1 MCRAP
6 RTAARQ
12 SRFPNLTVSP
22 FRKYMA
28 LPCVAKRSAW
38 RVHKRLGC
46 SQIRFPGGFPVSW
59 QAWRIMQIGV
69 YGSGYLGTV
78 VSACLADF
86 GTPVTCCH
94 PDSSRMVEMAQG
106 NVPFFEKNLTEVIKR
121 NVRSGR
127 LAYSTDMESF
137 ARKAQVIF
145 LAEDTSQHLA
155 DLAIRIARLA
165 PKPPILAIMTPVP
178 VGTATS
184 VEKRLSEASL
194 KATIVSQPVF
204 VTAGCAVEDFNWPD
218 RIILGTSSNDAVL
231 ALKQILHPLVMRGVP
246 VIVTNHE
253 TAELVRE
260 SATAFVAAKISFINE
275 LAGLCERVNGDA
287 VHLSLALGLDK
298 KIGPRCLQAGAA
310 MGGLF
315 AQSAMDSLARLA
327 QQNNVDLRILSAVR
341 EVNLTMADG
350 LAEKISACLKSLQN
364 KDVGILG
371 LAFKPNTNSVAGSA
385 SIKLAQTLVSRG
397 ARVRAYD
404 PVAIPDAKLELNG
417 TVHYCETPYAVA
429 EGAEVL
435 VVGTG
440 WPEVRGLDFAKIKN
454 LLRRPLIVDTK
465 NILDSVRLRAMGF
478 EYVGM
483 GRV

>member
-1 MCRAP
+1 
-6 RTAARQ
+6 
-12 SRFPNLTVSP
+12 
-22 FRKYMA
+22 
-28 LPCVAKRSAW
+28 
-38 RVHKRLGC
+38 
-46 SQIRFPGGFPVSW
+46 
-59 QAWRIMQIGV
+59 MQIGV
-69 YGSGYLGTV
+69 YGAGYLGTV
-78 VSACLADF
+78 ISACLADF

-106 NVPFFEKNLTEVIKR
+106 KIPFHEKNLSEVIKR

-127 LAYSTDMESF
+127 LAYSTDVESF
-137 ARKAQVIF
+137 ARKSGVIF
-145 LAEDTSQHLA
+145 LAEDTPQHLPE
-155 DLAIRIARLA
+155 LALRIAKA
-165 PKPPILAIMTPVP
+165 VTKPPILSIVTPVS
-178 VGTATS
+178 VGTGEAL
-184 VEKRLSEASL
+184 EKSIRDAGSQAI
-194 KATIVSQPVF
+194 IVSQPVF
-204 VTAGCAVEDFNWPD
+204 FTAGCAVEDFNWPD
-218 RIILGTSSNDAVL
+218 RIILGTSSNEAVI
-231 ALKQILHPLVMRGVP
+231 AIKQIFHPLVMRGVP
-246 VIVTNHE
+246 VIVTNHA

-298 KIGPRCLQAGAA
+298 KIGPRCLQAGAT
-310 MGGLF
+310 MGGVF
-315 AQSAMDSLARLA
+315 AQSDMDSLARLA
-327 QQNNVDLRILSAVR
+327 EKHNTPLKILSAAR
-341 EVNLTMADG
+341 EVNHTLADG
-350 LAEKISACLKSLQN
+350 MAEKISACLQSLQN

-385 SIKLAQTLVSRG
+385 SIKLAQSLVSRG

-417 TVHYCETPYAVA
+417 TVHYCESAYAAA
-429 EGAEVL
+429 EGVEAL

-440 WPEVRGLDFAKIKN
+440 WPEFRGLDFAKIKN